1 MTAKVF
7 RAWTLAAIGRPPRF
21 ALEERPVPVPH
32 PQGVL
37 VGIESAVV
45 LSYMHKVLD
54 GSIGYATPPLP
65 FVPGTNAIGR
75 VVAIGAEV
83 SHLAVGDRVFLSPHF
98 IADEPTPGPPQILI
112 GLTATG
118 TARFGGVAEG
128 SRKLQQVWRD
138 GVFAEMAHWPAS
150 CTTPLRGLDHIPAER
165 LIALAKLVVPYG
177 GLLRSEVK
185 PGQTI
190 IVNGATGYFGSAGV
204 MLAAAMGASRVLAL
218 GRSEASLACLASALG
233 PRVVPVVATGDHDT
247 DVAAIQT
254 AAGGKAD
261 IALDLVGQAASTT
274 TTLAA
279 LRSLKRRGRLVL
291 MGSASVPLPVSFGDM
306 LSNDW
311 EVVGNFMYPKTAPGQ
326 LAAMI
331 AAGLLDLSPI
341 RVRSFA
347 LSQLPD
353 AIQAATTMRDLDLTA
368 VLPD

>member
-1 MTAKVF
+1 
-7 RAWTLAAIGRPPRF
+7 
-21 ALEERPVPVPH
+21 
-32 PQGVL
+32 
-37 VGIESAVV
+37 
-45 LSYMHKVLD
+45 
-54 GSIGYATPPLP
+54 
-65 FVPGTNAIGR
+65 
-75 VVAIGAEV
+75 
-83 SHLAVGDRVFLSPHF
+83 
-98 IADEPTPGPPQILI
+98 
-112 GLTATG
+112 
-118 TARFGGVAEG
+118 
-128 SRKLQQVWRD
+128 LQQIWRD

-177 GLLRSEVK
+177 GLLRAEVE

-204 MLAAAMGASRVLAL
+204 MLAVAMGASKVLAL
-218 GRSEASLACLASALG
+218 GRDGASLARLASALG
-233 PRVVPVVATGDHDT
+233 PRVAPVVITGDHDT

-261 IALDLVGQAASTT
+261 VALDLVGQAASTN

-279 LRSLKRRGRLVL
+279 LRSLRRRGRLVL

-306 LSNDW
+306 LSNDC

-341 RVRSFA
+341 RVQSLA

-353 AIQAATTMRDLDLTA
+353 AIEAAATMRDLDLTA